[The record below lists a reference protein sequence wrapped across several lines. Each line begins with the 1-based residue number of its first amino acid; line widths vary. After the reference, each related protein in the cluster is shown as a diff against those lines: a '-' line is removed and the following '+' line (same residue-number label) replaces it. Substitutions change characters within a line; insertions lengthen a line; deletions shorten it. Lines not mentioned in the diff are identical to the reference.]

1 MTESEKLTALR
12 LARNAIESEL
22 LRTPLARLDQLP
34 PLFAEEGA
42 VFVTLKNRDGSLR
55 GCIGSLLA
63 HRSLY
68 EDIVENSIS
77 SAFKDPRF
85 MPLSVSELPNIKIEL
100 SLLKTPVELAY
111 DSADELLSKITPMED
126 GVIIKF
132 EEYQATFLPSVWE
145 EIPQKRSLSQGYAK
159 KPDLTPTFGEAENS
173 RYTYT
178 KPKKLAKTKF
188 LPVYFGYFP
197 PFKLSTFFV

>member
-145 EIPQKRSLSQGYAK
+145 EIPQKEEFISRLCQKAGLDADFWRSGKLEVYIYK
-159 KPDLTPTFGEAENS
+159 AEKISEN
-173 RYTYT
+173 
-178 KPKKLAKTKF
+178 
-188 LPVYFGYFP
+188 
-197 PFKLSTFFV
+197 